1 MQTLIRE
8 RGVITMPEDA
18 HRTFVNVHAGEQ
30 LVAPED
36 AGHVTAALALK
47 APKSLSGQFISWNDD
62 SLKDFRRA

>member
-8 RGVITMPEDA
+8 RGVSTMPADA
-18 HRTFVNVHAGEQ
+18 HQTFLNVHTGGQ

-62 SLKDFRRA
+62 SLKEFRRA